1 MSYTFKCLCTFSLT
15 FQVVNGVKYILQL
28 EVAETSCL
36 KGSTPDRAS
45 CVPDLNSVRTCLV
58 EFLEKPWLDSSR
70 EIVNSNCTYYNND
83 LENEIKPQYLPNNE
97 ANRQDIFDYLDA
109 MIEPEPVT
117 MKVPSSYGR
126 DGLYLPENDPE
137 SHPVETDAEQIDVGN
152 PDEIEK
158 KPDKLQLDDQS
169 SRSTSDEDQA
179 SKPKKGNGDYIE
191 TEQPTSEAVQDRSD
205 ESDQSFEIRQEKISE
220 RFGSYLTEENRD
232 RREITPWSTPGG
244 LKDIDSSE
252 IELVNK
258 LAHIAVQTLDE
269 IDEDDKKRVVL
280 EVLGAQKQV
289 RTVTYFV
296 LTGLLHVL

>member
-1 MSYTFKCLCTFSLT
+1 M
-15 FQVVNGVKYILQL
+15 
-28 EVAETSCL
+28 
-36 KGSTPDRAS
+36 KGSAADRAS
-45 CVPDLNSVRTCLV
+45 CLPDLNSVRTCLV

-70 EIVNSNCTYYNND
+70 EIVNNNCTYYNND
-83 LENEIKPQYLPNNE
+83 LENEIKPQFLPNE

-109 MIEPEPVT
+109 MIEPEPIT

-126 DGLYLPENDPE
+126 DGLYLPENEPE
-137 SHPVETDAEQIDVGN
+137 NHPVESDAEQIDVRN

-169 SRSTSDEDQA
+169 SGSTSDEDQV
-179 SKPKKGNGDYIE
+179 SKPKKENGDSIE
-191 TEQPTSEAVQDRSD
+191 TEQPESQTVQDRSD
-205 ESDQSFEIRQEKISE
+205 ESDQSFEERQEKISE
-220 RFGSYLTEENRD
+220 KLASYFTEENRD
-232 RREITPWSTPGG
+232 RREITPLSTPGG

-252 IELVNK
+252 TELVNK

-296 LTGLLHVL
+296 LTGLLHVS